1 MTPSDPAVT
10 STYTRKLSTTST
22 ASDSIDSESSGMGT
36 AALIG
41 LAVVALIVIFGLAIW
56 LTRESDEEVERDIF
70 EYCPACDGE
79 LEGDENRCP
88 HCSFNLAKA
97 RKQFHSCKECG
108 ESVPDLMDNCPYC
121 GSKQDVS
128 SYFEQRQRRERKVVP
143 KEEVALPEVDD
154 DQIVTGTENFDEAV
168 KEFGYDEEQFGDH
181 WDEKIATAEAEI
193 AEIEQL
199 EEITLKEFVLENK
212 NKNINLIALE
222 DVSDPRNI
230 GSIIRS
236 AVAFNIHGI
245 IVKERSFPSKSKL
258 LYKSASG
265 GTEHLR
271 IFKVSNINTSLKF
284 LKTKDFWISA
294 FDSSAKKNFITHKWI
309 GKNVLL
315 FGSEGFGLK
324 NKTLE
329 HSDFVF
335 KINISK
341 KIESLNISNSV
352 SVVCHYIDS
361 YLKKNE

>member
-1 MTPSDPAVT
+1 M
-10 STYTRKLSTTST
+10 KKTTF
-22 ASDSIDSESSGMGT
+22 
-36 AALIG
+36 
-41 LAVVALIVIFGLAIW
+41 LIVGKHAVIEALKNPSRKIERVFLTEDAQKKLNRENQSSNLLKNIHVFYKSRKELDNLCGKDETAHQGLVA
-56 LTRESDEEVERDIF
+56 EV
-70 EYCPACDGE
+70 
-79 LEGDENRCP
+79 
-88 HCSFNLAKA
+88 
-97 RKQFHSCKECG
+97 
-108 ESVPDLMDNCPYC
+108 
-121 GSKQDVS
+121 
-128 SYFEQRQRRERKVVP
+128 
-143 KEEVALPEVDD
+143 
-154 DQIVTGTENFDEAV
+154 
-168 KEFGYDEEQFGDH
+168 
-181 WDEKIATAEAEI
+181 
-193 AEIEQL
+193 EQL

-222 DVSDPRNI
+222 EVSDPRNI

-265 GTEHLR
+265 GAEHLK

-294 FDSSAKKNFITHKWI
+294 FDSSAKKNFTTHKWL

-329 HSDFVF
+329 HSDFIF
-335 KINISK
+335 KIDIDK

-352 SVVCHYIDS
+352 SVVCHYIDL